1 MLEYAGNIFF
11 LNVYNNNNISSG
23 QKSNKIVLNN
33 EKKKLDSDFV
43 GIFLY
48 WIKESSVEKWHRMI
62 QVLIQATI
70 AFV

>member
-48 WIKESSVEKWHRMI
+48 WIKESSVENGI
-62 QVLIQATI
+62 E
-70 AFV
+70 

>member
-33 EKKKLDSDFV
+33 EKRKLDSDFV

-48 WIKESSVEKWHRMI
+48 WIKESSVENGI
-62 QVLIQATI
+62 E
-70 AFV
+70 